1 MSEETDYTQYVKAAM
16 NSYDIVTSHR
26 TEANPT
32 EDQLAELARNERHLW
47 LKMKEEG
54 FVAALSAE
62 QKANIEALNISI

>member
-1 MSEETDYTQYVKAAM
+1 MSEETDYTQHVKAAM
-16 NSYDIVTSHR
+16 DSYNIVTSHR
-26 TEANPT
+26 TEANLT

-47 LKMKEEG
+47 LKMKDEG

>member
-1 MSEETDYTQYVKAAM
+1 MSEETDYTQDVKAAM
-16 NSYDIVTSHR
+16 DSYKIVTSHR

>member
-1 MSEETDYTQYVKAAM
+1 MSEETDYTQDVKAAM
-16 NSYDIVTSHR
+16 DSYGIVISHR
-26 TEANPT
+26 SEANPT

>member
-1 MSEETDYTQYVKAAM
+1 MSEETDYTQDVKAAM
-16 NSYDIVTSHR
+16 DSYGIVISHR
-26 TEANPT
+26 SEANPT

-47 LKMKEEG
+47 LKMKDEG

>member
-1 MSEETDYTQYVKAAM
+1 MSEETDYTQHVIAAM
-16 NSYDIVTSHR
+16 DSYNIVTSHR

-47 LKMKEEG
+47 LKMKDEG

-62 QKANIEALNISI
+62 QKASIEALNISI

>member
-1 MSEETDYTQYVKAAM
+1 MSEEIDYAQHIIAAM
-16 NSYDIVTSHR
+16 DSYNIVISHR
-26 TEANPT
+26 SEANPT

-54 FVAALSAE
+54 FVTALSAE

>member
-1 MSEETDYTQYVKAAM
+1 MSEETDYTQHVIAAM
-16 NSYDIVTSHR
+16 DSYNIVTSHR
-26 TEANPT
+26 TEANIT
-32 EDQLAELARNERHLW
+32 DEQKDELARNERHLW